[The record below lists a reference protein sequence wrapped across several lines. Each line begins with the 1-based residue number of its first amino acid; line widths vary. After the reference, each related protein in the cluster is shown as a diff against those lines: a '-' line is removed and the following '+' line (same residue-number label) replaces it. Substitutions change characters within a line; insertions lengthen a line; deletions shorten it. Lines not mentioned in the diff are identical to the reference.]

1 LFYGNG
7 ITRGRLCNKSLCQ
20 SPARFNSTEFLRQ
33 NLYQGIVDSPPQPM
47 LPSIPFLIEDEVM
60 IMKAIDYRFE
70 SGGRDEIIGRSFTL
84 KAMLRQVEIVASTDS
99 TVLIQGETGTGKELV
114 ARAIHRLSPRHCQ
127 PFITVNC
134 SAIPAGLLESDLF
147 GHERGAFT
155 GATIQRLGRFELAHK
170 GTLFLDEVGDLPLE
184 LQPKL
189 LRVLQEQEFQRL
201 GGARN
206 IRVNVRLVAATNK
219 DLMQMVEEKLFRSD
233 LYYRLNI
240 FPVTVPS
247 LRERV
252 EDIPLLVH
260 HFVDIYAK
268 RMGKRI
274 EQIAPEMIAA
284 FTRYD
289 WPGNVRELQNVIERA
304 VILSSGTALKVL
316 PGLKRSSSQRRRS
329 EPENGPDASSDQDR
343 IVRILGD
350 LLRRAVAA
358 DAEARKNGA
367 PAEADKSEERK
378 RIEDTL
384 RETGGRVGGPNGA
397 ATRLGLKRTTLIT
410 RMKKLGIDPR
420 SVV

>member
-1 LFYGNG
+1 M
-7 ITRGRLCNKSLCQ
+7 
-20 SPARFNSTEFLRQ
+20 
-33 NLYQGIVDSPPQPM
+33 V
-47 LPSIPFLIEDEVM
+47 
-60 IMKAIDYRFE
+60 MKAIDYSLE
-70 SGGRDEIIGRSFTL
+70 SGGRDEIIGRSFAL

-240 FPVTVPS
+240 FPITVPS

-316 PGLKRSSSQRRRS
+316 PGVMRSSFQTRRD
-329 EPENGPDASSDQDR
+329 EPVIGPDLSPDLSYDQDR
-343 IVRILGD
+343 IVRILG
-350 LLRRAVAA
+350 
-358 DAEARKNGA
+358 
-367 PAEADKSEERK
+367 
-378 RIEDTL
+378 
-384 RETGGRVGGPNGA
+384 
-397 ATRLGLKRTTLIT
+397 
-410 RMKKLGIDPR
+410 
-420 SVV
+420 